1 MHTLKKYF
9 SKFVRLGNRQYIQGA
24 TLIDGCLDAA
34 ENWHLGK
41 IRTMKCE
48 FRDLL
53 NEQGV
58 YYLLDSPSKEFSK
71 SFSAMFVVVTDKGS
85 YQIGLNGNS
94 DGNVPKEE
102 YDEEGLVNTA
112 ILDELQKTISIF
124 WCESQSYSRMV
135 VALFKKMLNIMYA
148 DDHYSDWRFFQS
160 DTDYVSLLAIESGQL
175 EITLKAYIGNQSAKG
190 QISIDGKR
198 VGTIFFTRILK

>member
-9 SKFVRLGNRQYIQGA
+9 SQFVRLGNRQYIQGS

-48 FRDLL
+48 FRALL

-58 YYLLDSPSKEFSK
+58 YHLLDSPSKEFAK
-71 SFSAMFVVVTDKGS
+71 SFSAMFVVVTDKGL
-85 YQIGLNGNS
+85 YQIGLNGNF
-94 DGNVPKEE
+94 DGNVPQEK
-102 YDEEGLVNTA
+102 YDEEGLVNVA
-112 ILDELQKTISIF
+112 ILDRLQKTISIF
-124 WCESQSYSRMV
+124 WCQSQSYSRVV

-148 DDHYSDWRFFQS
+148 DDHYSGWIFFQS
-160 DTDYVSLLAIESGQL
+160 DTDYVSLLTIETGKL
-175 EITLKAYIGNQSAKG
+175 EITLKAYIANQSAKG

-198 VGTIFFTRILK
+198 VGTIFFTRTLK